1 MPAGRPGPSPPG
13 SRPTMKFREAVHAA
27 TVEVMRKDARV
38 FVLGIGVPDAK
49 GIFGTTLGL
58 AEEFGADRAFDIP
71 LSESA
76 ITGICLGATFRGL
89 RPIFVHQ
96 RIDFTML
103 TMDQLVNHAAKWR
116 AMFHGAHPV
125 PLVIRAIVG
134 RGWGNGPQHT
144 QSHHGIF
151 AHVPG
156 LKVVVP
162 ATPHDA
168 KGLFIAAVE
177 DDDPVIYIEH
187 RWMHEEDGEVPDGY
201 YEVPIGKAAVVR
213 AGTDLTVVAVGPYVG
228 EALKAAGALEGEGV
242 STEVIDLRTL
252 RPLDSETLL
261 ASVRRT
267 GRLVVADADW
277 GPCGVSAEV
286 LALAAEH
293 ALGALKAPPVRVTW
307 PDSPV
312 PSSPAIEP
320 QFYPGARQIHAAA
333 LYTLH
338 RGASGGLAGSSVK
351 PFEGP
356 F

>member
-1 MPAGRPGPSPPG
+1 
-13 SRPTMKFREAVHAA
+13 
-27 TVEVMRKDARV
+27 
-38 FVLGIGVPDAK
+38 
-49 GIFGTTLGL
+49 
-58 AEEFGADRAFDIP
+58 
-71 LSESA
+71 
-76 ITGICLGATFRGL
+76 
-89 RPIFVHQ
+89 
-96 RIDFTML
+96 
-103 TMDQLVNHAAKWR
+103 
-116 AMFHGAHPV
+116 
-125 PLVIRAIVG
+125 
-134 RGWGNGPQHT
+134 
-144 QSHHGIF
+144 
-151 AHVPG
+151 
-156 LKVVVP
+156 
-162 ATPHDA
+162 
-168 KGLFIAAVE
+168 
-177 DDDPVIYIEH
+177 
-187 RWMHEEDGEVPDGY
+187 MHEEDGEVPDGY
-201 YEVPIGKAAVVR
+201 YEVPIGRAAVVR
-213 AGTDLTVVAVGPYVG
+213 AGTDITVVAVGPYVG
-228 EALKAAGALEGEGV
+228 EALKAAAALEGEGV

>member
-1 MPAGRPGPSPPG
+1 
-13 SRPTMKFREAVHAA
+13 MKFREAIRAA

-38 FVLGIGVPDAK
+38 FVTGIGVPDVK

-168 KGLFIAAVE
+168 KGLLIAAVE
-177 DDDPVIYIEH
+177 DDDPVIYVDH
-187 RWMHEEDGEVPDGY
+187 RWLHEEEGEVPEGY

-213 AGTDLTVVAVGPYVG
+213 PGSDVTVAAVGPFVG
-228 EALKAAGALEGEGV
+228 EALKAAAALADQGV
-242 STEVIDLRTL
+242 AVEVVDIRTL
-252 RPLDSETLL
+252 RPLDGETIL
-261 ASVRRT
+261 ASVKRT

-277 GPCGVSAEV
+277 GPCGVAAEV
-286 LALAAEH
+286 IALAAEH

-312 PSSPAIEP
+312 PSSQAIEP
-320 QFYPGARQIHAAA
+320 QFYPGARQIHAAV
-333 LYTLH
+333 LYTLS
-338 RGASGGLAGSSVK
+338 RNAGGGLIPSSVK

>member
-1 MPAGRPGPSPPG
+1 MTG
-13 SRPTMKFREAVHAA
+13 S
-27 TVEVMRKDARV
+27 
-38 FVLGIGVPDAK
+38 
-49 GIFGTTLGL
+49 
-58 AEEFGADRAFDIP
+58 
-71 LSESA
+71 SS
-76 ITGICLGATFRGL
+76 
-89 RPIFVHQ
+89 
-96 RIDFTML
+96 
-103 TMDQLVNHAAKWR
+103 
-116 AMFHGAHPV
+116 
-125 PLVIRAIVG
+125 
-134 RGWGNGPQHT
+134 
-144 QSHHGIF
+144 S
-151 AHVPG
+151 
-156 LKVVVP
+156 
-162 ATPHDA
+162 

-312 PSSPAIEP
+312 AP
-320 QFYPGARQIHAAA
+320 RQ
-333 LYTLH
+333 
-338 RGASGGLAGSSVK
+338 
-351 PFEGP
+351 
-356 F
+356 